1 MYALGRRKLGRA
13 LGKSVGMSVIGILD
27 YSGAEEHFKRMVQLA
42 NEARLEKV
50 RARTSEHHD
59 DLGGAD
65 RSSAWQAEIDAWL
78 VAENLTP
85 FGTPLVGADGSSSY
99 ESDHTAHG
107 LCFSCVGEADQAA
120 ATTTT
125 TTTTT
130 SEQGEQVGASSKKQ
144 AKARGRKGSN
154 NKPNP
159 LAHPSGVEMDRYR
172 YLLQKFPHRPWRTRH
187 ADESTDQQQ
196 QQQ

>member
-85 FGTPLVGADGSSSY
+85 FGTPL
-99 ESDHTAHG
+99 DHTAHG
-107 LCFSCVGEADQAA
+107 LCFSCVGEANQAA
-120 ATTTT
+120 AT

-159 LAHPSGVEMDRYR
+159 LAHPSGIEMDRYR